1 MISARKLRPYFNSHP
16 VEVRTNSPL
25 KQIILKPGSSGRMV
39 KWAVELGEY
48 DISYSLRTTI
58 KAQALSDFL
67 IEFTPSAREESRP
80 KCDDDAIHLSAGA
93 GVWKLFVDGASGKT
107 GSGAGLI
114 LTDPEGNSFTYA
126 IRLLFP
132 ATNNQSEYEALIA
145 GLQLANEL
153 KARNVLVHSDSQL
166 VVSQVKGEFEAREP
180 MMQKY
185 LERVIWLKDQFEEF
199 EIVRIPRS
207 QNANADALSKL
218 ASSVYEHLVK
228 PVLVETLERPS
239 VITPQVMTLQEESS
253 WMSPIKRYLSQ
264 CILPD
269 SKSQARKI
277 RVKAPRYELVDNVLY
292 RKSYLMPLLRCLEPG
307 EAKVVLGDIHQ
318 GMCGNH
324 VGSRNLARKAL
335 IAGYYWPT
343 MFVDSEELVKRCRQ
357 CQVHAPVI
365 RTPAEEMTALASP
378 WPFAQWGI
386 DLLGPFP

>member
-132 ATNNQSEYEALIA
+132 ATNNQSEYE
-145 GLQLANEL
+145 
-153 KARNVLVHSDSQL
+153 
-166 VVSQVKGEFEAREP
+166 
-180 MMQKY
+180 
-185 LERVIWLKDQFEEF
+185 
-199 EIVRIPRS
+199 
-207 QNANADALSKL
+207 
-218 ASSVYEHLVK
+218 
-228 PVLVETLERPS
+228 
-239 VITPQVMTLQEESS
+239 
-253 WMSPIKRYLSQ
+253 
-264 CILPD
+264 
-269 SKSQARKI
+269 
-277 RVKAPRYELVDNVLY
+277 
-292 RKSYLMPLLRCLEPG
+292 
-307 EAKVVLGDIHQ
+307 
-318 GMCGNH
+318 
-324 VGSRNLARKAL
+324 
-335 IAGYYWPT
+335 
-343 MFVDSEELVKRCRQ
+343 
-357 CQVHAPVI
+357 
-365 RTPAEEMTALASP
+365 
-378 WPFAQWGI
+378 
-386 DLLGPFP
+386 